1 MIQKWSR
8 ANGDIRASFLKL
20 SGLLIKCICKI
31 DYFGTHSDVRRDC
44 NMTGHI
50 LSKLAKD
57 LNPDNVGL
65 MH

>member
-1 MIQKWSR
+1 M
-8 ANGDIRASFLKL
+8 
-20 SGLLIKCICKI
+20 LIKCISKI
-31 DYFGTHSDVRRDC
+31 DYFGIHSDVRRDY

-65 MH
+65 KALIKLLELMITAK